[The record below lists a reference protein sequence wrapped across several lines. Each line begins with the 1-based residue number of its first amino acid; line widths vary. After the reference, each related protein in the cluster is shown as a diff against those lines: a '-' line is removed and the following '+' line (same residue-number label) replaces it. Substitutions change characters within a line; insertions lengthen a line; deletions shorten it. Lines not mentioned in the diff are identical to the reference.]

1 MKREVIT
8 RIKLTADDG
17 KKLTDGKDIVDTTF
31 LAVDASEDKWHEIT
45 EAEAQKI
52 MDAAEQEEI
61 V

>member
-17 KKLTDGKDIVDTTF
+17 MKLTDGKDIYVEIF
-31 LAVDASEDKWHEIT
+31 LAVGASEDTWHEIT
-45 EAEAQKI
+45 EAEAQAI
-52 MDAAEQEEI
+52 MSEAEKEEI

>member
-17 KKLTDGKDIVDTTF
+17 MKLTDGKDIVDTTF
-31 LAVDASEDKWHEIT
+31 LAVDASEDNWHEIT